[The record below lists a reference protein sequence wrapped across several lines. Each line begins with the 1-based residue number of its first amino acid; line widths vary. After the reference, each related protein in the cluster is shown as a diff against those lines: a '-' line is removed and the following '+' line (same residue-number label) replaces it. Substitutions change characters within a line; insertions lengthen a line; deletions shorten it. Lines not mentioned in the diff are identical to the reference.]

1 LERRVLLD
9 GDPVIVLTEAVSLRE
24 FSNVTAQTVRPR
36 LWENPQ
42 EFLWDLELFNSNTH
56 DGDGNGYPD
65 DAYGWNFSGGGS
77 PNFINN
83 TTAGG
88 GHGAAIMGT
97 VLETLAEASSQGD
110 RVRVMYVIGPIG
122 SQIVDYVLW
131 HKAHGVNIVAVSN
144 STGGGGIFTREDAEM
159 LRDEGILMFVGRGNT
174 PPTNRDSEIGDR
186 TSWPFYHATPRWGI
200 QEPAVHTIIPV
211 TTDPEVWQ
219 TDYGVNSFYFGAP
232 GTEEQSYAAP
242 RAAALAAIAVEAYQ
256 EFPGHNGQS
265 PTAQQIKRAMMSGV
279 EYIPGLDDKTITH
292 DYVGGERRNGGRLK
306 RSQIV
311 AAINQTAPQI
321 TGVSME
327 AGDPVGTTV
336 EFNLNRTGAV
346 PTNWTIS
353 LGR

>member
-1 LERRVLLD
+1 MPPCGVVPRIGLGCAQLLLCLRTVGAPRAARRRPGHRAHGGGLVEGILQRDRPDRSPAALGEPAGVPLGPRTVQLEHPRRRRQWLSRRCLRVELLWRRFPELYQQHY
-9 GDPVIVLTEAVSLRE
+9 GRRRARRSHHGYRARN
-24 FSNVTAQTVRPR
+24 FSRGKLAGRSRPR
-36 LWENPQ
+36 HVCHW
-42 EFLWDLELFNSNTH
+42 T
-56 DGDGNGYPD
+56 
-65 DAYGWNFSGGGS
+65 
-77 PNFINN
+77 
-83 TTAGG
+83 
-88 GHGAAIMGT
+88 
-97 VLETLAEASSQGD
+97 
-110 RVRVMYVIGPIG
+110 IG

-265 PTAQQIKRAMMSGV
+265 PTAQQIKRAM
-279 EYIPGLDDKTITH
+279 
-292 DYVGGERRNGGRLK
+292 
-306 RSQIV
+306 
-311 AAINQTAPQI
+311 
-321 TGVSME
+321 
-327 AGDPVGTTV
+327 
-336 EFNLNRTGAV
+336 
-346 PTNWTIS
+346 
-353 LGR
+353 